1 VIKLRSRR
9 ALVGLALLP
18 VLVTVAACGSS
29 SSKASSPGASSG
41 SSGSATATKSTIVI
55 GNVGNYSGAGE
66 FGPQYLEAAHSL
78 EAWATFT
85 NAHGGINGHPV
96 KVISKDDGSSPS
108 QSLVAV
114 KDLIQNEHAVI
125 IASPVASGTDPAWAD
140 YVKAEKV
147 PVIGGLSLDENWS
160 TNPYM
165 LSTNVSQ
172 VGFVTGQFIAAKNY
186 GSKVGVLACAELA
199 ACKTGIPLFQGI
211 AKSIGLGFASATLVS
226 ASAVNYTA
234 PCAQL
239 KQGGADVIVPELD
252 GPTTKRVVDS
262 CAGQGFKPALVLPA
276 ADLDAT
282 ALADDAFNGAVGVTV
297 SPLWFGDSSVTA
309 DWKTAYKAQF
319 PSDVLNGYSTLGWQ
333 AGVVIA
339 AALKNAPD
347 TVTGQTVLDGLA
359 AQPAGSTFGGWT
371 PPLTFTAGKS
381 STSKACLWY
390 IQVKDKVVTAPKGQD
405 AVCPAS

>member
-1 VIKLRSRR
+1 V
-9 ALVGLALLP
+9 LA
-18 VLVTVAACGSS
+18 TVAACGSS
-29 SSKASSPGASSG
+29 SSKAASPGSSTSSG
-41 SSGSATATKSTIVI
+41 GGSSSAKSVIVI

-85 NAHGGINGHPV
+85 NAHGGINGHQV
-96 KVISKDDGSSPS
+96 KVISKDDGSNPS

-114 KDLIQNEHAVI
+114 KDLIQNDHAVI
-125 IASPVASGTDPAWAD
+125 IASPIASGTDPAWAD

-147 PVIGGLSLDENWS
+147 PVIGGLSLDTNWA

-165 LSTNVSQ
+165 LTTNVTEA
-172 VGFVTGQFIAAKNY
+172 GFLTGQFTAAKAY
-186 GSKVGVLACAELA
+186 GDTLGVMACAELA
-199 ACKTGIPLFQGI
+199 ACKTGIPLYKTLAAQVGI
-211 AKSIGLGFASATLVS
+211 KFGGDQLVAASS
-226 ASAVNYTA
+226 VNYTA
-234 PCAQL
+234 PCTAL
-239 KQGGADVIVPELD
+239 KQAGVDSLVPELD

-262 CAGQGFKPALVLPA
+262 CAGQGFKPALILPA

-297 SPLWFGDSSVTA
+297 SPLWFGTSPVTA
-309 DWKTAYKAQF
+309 DWQTAYKAQF

-347 TVTGQTVLDGLA
+347 KITGQTVLDGLD

-371 PPLTFTAGKS
+371 PPLTFTAGKAA
-381 STSKACLWY
+381 TSKACMWY
-390 IQVKDKVVTAPKGQD
+390 VQVKDKAVTAPKGQD
-405 AVCPAS
+405 AVCPAT